1 MSETWEQRVEAYWDT
16 SAGKSAEQLREEL
29 GELLQGRDPADPRV
43 LFEMASLHDFLGEEE
58 QAVLPYQQALQAG
71 LGGQKQEEALI
82 QLAST
87 LRNLGEPGQAV
98 ALLGQIPPS
107 SLLHADAQGFLAL
120 ALLDAG
126 RSTEALRIAITAL
139 APHARLYGR
148 ALAAYAQDLDVPGAA
163 QR

>member
-1 MSETWEQRVEAYWDT
+1 MSKTWEQRVETYWNT
-16 SAGKSAEQLREEL
+16 TAGKSAEQLREEL

-43 LFEMASLHDFLGEEE
+43 LFEIASLHDFLGEEE
-58 QAVLPYQQALQAG
+58 QAVLPYQRALQAG
-71 LGGQKQEEALI
+71 LSGQKQEEALI

-87 LRNLGEPGQAV
+87 LRNLGQPRRAM
-98 ALLGQIPPS
+98 ALLEPIQPS
-107 SLLHADAQGFLAL
+107 SVLHADAQGFLAL

-126 RSTEALRIAITAL
+126 RSAEALRTAITAL

-148 ALAAYAQDLDVPGAA
+148 ALAAYAQDLDIPGAA